1 MTEKTGKL
9 EAINLPVKI
18 VYFPIPILM
27 FDFTGWLAKNIPEEY
42 KTTLGYLI
50 EMKLNFY
57 KALNSLITARLEK
70 LEEFRKE
77 LERKPKKEK
86 VKVE

>member
-1 MTEKTGKL
+1 M
-9 EAINLPVKI
+9 
-18 VYFPIPILM
+18 
-27 FDFTGWLAKNIPEEY
+27 
-42 KTTLGYLI
+42 TTLGYLI

>member
-27 FDFTGWLAKNIPEEY
+27 FDFTGWLAKIFQKNI
-42 KTTLGYLI
+42 
-50 EMKLNFY
+50 
-57 KALNSLITARLEK
+57 
-70 LEEFRKE
+70 
-77 LERKPKKEK
+77 
-86 VKVE
+86 